1 MKKFLITCGALC
13 FAFNAAAQNDI
24 INADVQKSLA
34 QTQAA
39 MQKSV
44 EQMDAE
50 MQKVMPVVAES
61 MSQMMQDIF
70 KTLPP
75 LMKSIEENQVL
86 SKAAD
91 QLSKEIDTQIKD
103 ADKVL
108 DAVPAAPE
116 SEDKFMV
123 SGSKNDNGKKLDFSF
138 NQNDERLDELQKA
151 IAAQTAPDGK
161 ADFSLTDLKN
171 QKLKGKDFKLE
182 FIAGQSYLVYDDG
195 DNYCYI
201 TGIAEN
207 DVVVRVLT
215 RGEDAPARARNFI
228 KNSRRRF

>member
-1 MKKFLITCGALC
+1 MNKFLITCSALC
-13 FAFNAAAQNDI
+13 LAFNAFAQDEI
-24 INADVQKSLA
+24 INADVQKSFE

-44 EQMDAE
+44 AQIDAE
-50 MQKVMPVVAES
+50 MQKMMPVVAES
-61 MSQMMQDIF
+61 MSQMMQEVF

-91 QLSKEIDTQIKD
+91 QLSQEIDSQIKETGFTVKTS
-103 ADKVL
+103 AQT
-108 DAVPAAPE
+108 PE
-116 SEDKFMV
+116 SEDNFMI

-151 IAAQTAPDGK
+151 IAAKTSPENGT
-161 ADFSLTDLKN
+161 DFSLTDLKN

-182 FIAGQSYLVYDDG
+182 FIDGRSYLVYDDG
-195 DNYCYI
+195 DTYCYI

-207 DVVVRVLT
+207 NVVIRVLT
-215 RGEDAPARARNFI
+215 SGEDAPARARNFI